1 MGGGHLP
8 LLFDINGFRHALVG
22 CLPDQIFVLF
32 GDFVKL
38 DNGQQLIFVVFE
50 NFRTKLVAVAV
61 AHALLV
67 DAHFHLSLLFAPG
80 GPAGVEMKVPGVSVQ
95 DLTPQLADT

>member
-1 MGGGHLP
+1 
-8 LLFDINGFRHALVG
+8 
-22 CLPDQIFVLF
+22 LF

-50 NFRTKLVAVAV
+50 NFRTKLIAVTV

-67 DAHFHLSLLFAPG
+67 DAHFHLNLLFAPV
-80 GPAGVEMKVPGVSVQ
+80 GPVGVEMKVSSV
-95 DLTPQLADT
+95 TPPACRPTGWKVFRI